1 MRRFGWLACLALA
14 AGCATSKAFVAPEYV
29 SSGKIAVLP
38 MDNQTNDLDGPV
50 FIRKLIYEGLAAR
63 GFQVLPTGPIDD
75 QLKANGFTDGGQLRA
90 TTPQKIAEWT
100 GADTLVYAT
109 LENFD
114 YIILGYYA
122 QRRVKT
128 LARLVDGKTGNKLWE
143 AEGDASTR
151 AIATN
156 TKQAEQLSAV
166 QLAIKFAEKL
176 GHVPLRKESQ
186 LAVARLLN
194 TLPNRH

>member
-1 MRRFGWLACLALA
+1 MRRFGWLACLVLA
-14 AGCATSKAFVAPEYV
+14 AGCATSKVFVAPEYV
-29 SSGKIAVLP
+29 AAGKIAVLP
-38 MDNQTNDLDGPV
+38 MDNQTNDLDGPALL
-50 FIRKLIYEGLAAR
+50 RKLIYEGLVAR
-63 GFQVLPTGPIDD
+63 GFQVLPTGPVDD
-75 QLKANGFTDGGQLRA
+75 QLKINGFTDGGQLRA

-100 GADTLVYAT
+100 GADTLVYST

-122 QRRVKT
+122 QRHVK
-128 LARLVDGKTGNKLWE
+128 LMSRLVDGRTGIKLWE

-156 TKQAEQLSAV
+156 TKQAQELAAV

-186 LAVARLLN
+186 LAVQRLLN